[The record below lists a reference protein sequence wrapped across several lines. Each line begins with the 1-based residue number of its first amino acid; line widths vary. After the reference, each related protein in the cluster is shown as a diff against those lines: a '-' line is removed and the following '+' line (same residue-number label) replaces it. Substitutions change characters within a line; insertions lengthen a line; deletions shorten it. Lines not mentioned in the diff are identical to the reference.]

1 MRVFCVRDFRCYL
14 HFENVFGNESWIDTD
29 RQLLPFIV
37 LPGRKE
43 RLRNNSNDEDCDK
56 WQLHV
61 EFQLARLVL
70 TNAFVYL

>member
-1 MRVFCVRDFRCYL
+1 MFLQTNRELQR
-14 HFENVFGNESWIDTD
+14 D
-29 RQLLPFIV
+29 RQLLLFIV

-56 WQLHV
+56 WQLHDK
-61 EFQLARLVL
+61 FQLARLVL